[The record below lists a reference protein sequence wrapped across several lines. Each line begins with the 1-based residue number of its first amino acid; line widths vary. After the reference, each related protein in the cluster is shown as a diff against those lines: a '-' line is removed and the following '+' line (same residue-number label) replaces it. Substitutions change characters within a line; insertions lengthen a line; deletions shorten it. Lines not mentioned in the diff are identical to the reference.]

1 MDTGILVAMLDELPE
16 VEDYLEMTADKDGIG
31 SGNGVGSVITNPGGG
46 NVDNPSVIP
55 VAATPDRR
63 QEASAQV
70 ITQVDDM
77 TDTPEA
83 DNSTEVN
90 ESAPDV
96 APEGGSEGGNEGGDN
111 GEEEEVHM
119 SFFEVVRNTLQ
130 ENPLITALM
139 VLIILAIIAVAGYN
153 RYRRSKNAR

>member
-1 MDTGILVAMLDELPE
+1 M
-16 VEDYLEMTADKDGIG
+16 
-31 SGNGVGSVITNPGGG
+31 
-46 NVDNPSVIP
+46 
-55 VAATPDRR
+55 AATPDRR

-90 ESAPDV
+90 EPAPDV